1 MEHNDPVIRTS
12 LLNKTGTSRYKG
24 RGSWITFPSG
34 SYLSKVDWVL
44 LPRHYATRLMVHVLW
59 GARGGVLALSWW
71 STLRPRCSVS
81 KPGIHYSVGLSP
93 AARQRGGDSSTAVTG
108 PAQSRPGPARPP
120 QCGRDNA
127 HVSAIPRGLRRR
139 DCGGS
144 SMKGPALWINH

>member
-1 MEHNDPVIRTS
+1 MEHNDPVIWTS
-12 LLNKTGTSRYKG
+12 LLNKTTGTSRYKG

-81 KPGIHYSVGLSP
+81 KPGIHYSAGLSP
-93 AARQRGGDSSTAVTG
+93 AARQRGGDSSTGVT
-108 PAQSRPGPARPP
+108 AQPSHSPAR
-120 QCGRDNA
+120 
-127 HVSAIPRGLRRR
+127 RGLPSVGEIMLM
-139 DCGGS
+139 CQLFHGGWDIVTVEGAQW
-144 SMKGPALWINH
+144 KGRHCE